1 MTLSSLGAAAAAV
14 PRMLR
19 MYHPHLNMYFHP
31 GSFLFLVES
40 RDEESIGGCWTMRSK
55 TVKSKTR
62 DQHLG
67 IRYRRFD
74 RELIV
79 HWAAAP
85 LTYTLSVEGSAASA
99 RVLTVTL
106 LWVSSRYR
114 CRIGCVNLVRT
125 TAGCIP
131 AAQRHIAEW
140 TRMMQRLTHRSYIWS
155 TLGVVDI
162 F

>member
-14 PRMLR
+14 PRMR
-19 MYHPHLNMYFHP
+19 MRHPHLNMCFHP

-40 RDEESIGGCWTMRSK
+40 RDEENIGRCWTMRSK
-55 TVKSKTR
+55 TLKCKTR
-62 DQHLG
+62 DQHSR

-74 RELIV
+74 LDLIV
-79 HWAAAP
+79 HWAAAA
-85 LTYTLSVEGSAASA
+85 LSVGGSAVSA

-106 LWVSSRYR
+106 FWVSSQYR

-125 TAGCIP
+125 TARCMA

-140 TRMMQRLTHRSYIWS
+140 TRMMQRLPHRSYVWP
-155 TLGVVDI
+155 TLGVVYI